1 MNKRYYSA
9 KGAFAIFSIVIVL
22 LVAACSKEK
31 SDIATADTGTK
42 MVIKVNGIL
51 GTDVPNVIS
60 GKAIASAEN
69 RAQSSSTKH
78 SSAGFTVDA
87 TAEQIPMNSMQ
98 GATQLIKSA
107 TAEIGKA
114 NTNLMAAT
122 QPMTQDFTYRILI
135 YNKANGTLWK
145 TVQATAGTELQLDVE
160 KGGNYI
166 WYAYSYNN
174 TETLPQPANTASP
187 SIDAPVNKD
196 LLYASGEISIPVTP
210 AGESHA
216 YPIAIT
222 FGHKMAQVSVKIDGT
237 ILAQYAS
244 INGIKASF
252 DRNDYLKKGT
262 FNIKGNSMSD
272 LTVVTTTD
280 IFTAASPTN
289 IWEANYYTADPAALT
304 SYKVKVTD
312 LPVTFNNV
320 DASMANRNL
329 ATYSNATMA
338 APNIEFTFNFTSP
351 AAGQRLLGVAKLS
364 YTAAQRRIL
373 HYTTTAL
380 TNGYGYAAQ
389 SGEGWK
395 FINADNN
402 FGTAANSLL
411 RVQKPWSGTTAAST
425 NAGSVNYANTQAEF
439 RSKLDENP
447 DVVIIGYNA
456 GIESASTQ
464 TALIDYINRKG
475 VVIMM
480 IERSDNAPSVQTF
493 MRTFFNDNG
502 ITAAQSAYGS
512 GGTMYRINNVND
524 EIINGVFGDLRGK
537 LWGEDFGETM
547 VLGNMSAST
556 LSQIEVYSSGRG
568 INRTPTAA
576 YDNYVTMFKHK
587 TKGLFFVGDG
597 GFISNP
603 RALTSNP
610 DGFTDAN
617 RCPFGTD
624 DDNRPK
630 PRLYGT
636 AGNGYTTRQD
646 YAWNSNLFGN
656 AVYWAV
662 KRAELDGFG
671 TWKYAPAP
679 LNP

>member
-1 MNKRYYSA
+1 MNNKYFNTKRVFTIISVFIIA
-9 KGAFAIFSIVIVL
+9 
-22 LVAACSKEK
+22 LVMSCSKDK
-31 SDIATADTGTK
+31 NNIAPEINGTK
-42 MVIKVNGIL
+42 MVIKVDGIL
-51 GTDVPNVIS
+51 GTDI
-60 GKAIASAEN
+60 GQAI
-69 RAQSSSTKH
+69 STKAAA
-78 SSAGFTVDA
+78 SVGSNQQLGTSLKKTASGFTMEA
-87 TAEQIPMNSMQ
+87 MAEQSAI
-98 GATQLIKSA
+98 GAVGVNNKLAKSVA
-107 TAEIGKA
+107 TKLGNAG
-114 NTNLMAAT
+114 TMAAT
-122 QPMTQDFTYRILI
+122 QPMTQDFTYRILV
-135 YNKANGTLWK
+135 YNKTTGALWK
-145 TVQATAGTELQLDVE
+145 TVQAVAGTEVQLDVE
-160 KGGNYI
+160 KGSNYT

-174 TETLPQPANTASP
+174 TEALPEPANTANP
-187 SIDAPVNKD
+187 TIEAPVNKD
-196 LLYASGEISIPVTP
+196 LLYATGETSIPVTP
-210 AGESHA
+210 SGENHV

-222 FGHKMAQVSVKIDGT
+222 FQHKMAQVSVKIDAT
-237 ILAQYAS
+237 ILAQYAA
-244 INGIKASF
+244 INGIKANF
-252 DRNDYLKKGT
+252 VQDNYLKKGT
-262 FNIKGNSMSD
+262 FDIKGNSMGN
-272 LTVVTTTD
+272 LEVVPTTAIFTTT
-280 IFTAASPTN
+280 SPTN
-289 IWEANYYTADPAALT
+289 IWEANYYTADPGALT
-304 SYKVKVTD
+304 SFQVKVTD

-320 DASMANRNL
+320 DPSMANRNL
-329 ATYSNATMA
+329 ATYSNATTP
-338 APNIEFTFNFTSP
+338 APNIVFNFNFTSP
-351 AAGQRLLGVAKLS
+351 AAGQRLLGLANLS
-364 YTAAQRRIL
+364 YTATQRRIL
-373 HYTTTAL
+373 HYTSTAL

-411 RVQKPWSGTTAAST
+411 RVQKPWSGTTATST
-425 NAGSVNYANTQAEF
+425 NAGSANYANTQAEF
-439 RSKLDENP
+439 RTKLAENP

-456 GIESASTQ
+456 GIESASTR

-480 IERSDNAPSVQTF
+480 IERSDNAPSVQLF
-493 MRTFFNDNG
+493 MREFFNDNA
-502 ITAAQSAYGS
+502 ITAAQSSYGS

-524 EIINGVFGDLRGK
+524 EIVNGVFGDLRGK

-547 VLGNMSAST
+547 VLGNMSPTT

-610 DGFTDAN
+610 DNFTDAN

-662 KRAELDGFG
+662 KRSEFDGFG

-679 LNP
+679 LTP